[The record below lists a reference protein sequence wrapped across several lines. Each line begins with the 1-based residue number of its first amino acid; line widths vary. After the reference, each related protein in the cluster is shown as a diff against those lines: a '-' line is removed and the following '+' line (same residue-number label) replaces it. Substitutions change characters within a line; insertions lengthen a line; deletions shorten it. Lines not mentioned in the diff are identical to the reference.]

1 MKRKQN
7 LVSLSEGI
15 SSFIERF
22 GYQEQVRESQVIDA
36 WHVQMGDFVKNM
48 TETIFV
54 KNQVL
59 YVRLTSPAFKS
70 EFSYGKTKII
80 AHINE
85 SLGEDYLK
93 DVHFL

>member
-1 MKRKQN
+1 MKKKQN
-7 LVSLSEGI
+7 LVSLAEGL
-15 SSFIERF
+15 SNFVDKY
-22 GYQEQVRESQVIDA
+22 GYRNQVKESQVIDA
-36 WHVQMGDFVKNM
+36 WHAQMGDFVKNM

-70 EFSYGKTKII
+70 EFSYGKAKII

-85 SLGEDYLK
+85 SLGEEYLK
-93 DVHFL
+93 DVHFI